1 MLARQVGFFLFI
13 VDFTDLPINV
23 DGLSFRIKISRCSAV
38 FQVVIPLQI
47 CFNGVEFTLLAS
59 SVVKCCD
66 TSKVM
71 GCDTALGNEIE
82 GTGSGFLGELG
93 KRATSNRTSS

>member
-1 MLARQVGFFLFI
+1 M
-13 VDFTDLPINV
+13 NV
-23 DGLSFRIKISRCSAV
+23 EGLSFRIKISSCSAV
-38 FQVVIPLQI
+38 FQIVIPLQI
-47 CFNGVEFTLLAS
+47 CFNGGCTKFTLLAS

-93 KRATSNRTSS
+93 KRVTSNRTSS